1 MPLHA
6 HIILTT
12 LWSCLMYFILIAF
25 VTTLLTEL
33 WPNTFNKSG
42 FECLTPKAL
51 HRDTKLNWFG
61 AIFVGII
68 LNIIYLPIM
77 IFWYSRKLFI
87 KKENKR

>member
-6 HIILTT
+6 HIILGTI
-12 LWSCLMYFILIAF
+12 WAVLMYFILIAF

-87 KKENKR
+87 KKEIKK

>member
-6 HIILTT
+6 LIILTT
-12 LWSCLMYFILIAF
+12 LWSCLMYFILTAI

-33 WPNTFNKSG
+33 WPNTFLKPG
-42 FECLTPKAL
+42 FDCLTPKAL

-61 AIFVGII
+61 AIFVGVI

-77 IFWYSRKLFI
+77 FFWYGRKLFI
-87 KKENKR
+87 KKETKK